1 MEIETINI
9 ILQLTQE
16 NARHIAVLNS
26 EMGGVLAELG
36 IIKWF
41 IGINVIAWVGIIV
54 GTIWKKLIKNAN

>member
-1 MEIETINI
+1 MELETIKI

-16 NARHIAVLNS
+16 NARHVAILNG

-54 GTIWKKLIKNAN
+54 GAIWKKLIRNGN